1 MGSSALGFP
10 VEIVN
15 PHASAIVKSMCYV
28 MQIMIHTNV
37 IIITNNGI
45 SAVKWYIA
53 VKNVK

>member
-53 VKNVK
+53 VKDVK